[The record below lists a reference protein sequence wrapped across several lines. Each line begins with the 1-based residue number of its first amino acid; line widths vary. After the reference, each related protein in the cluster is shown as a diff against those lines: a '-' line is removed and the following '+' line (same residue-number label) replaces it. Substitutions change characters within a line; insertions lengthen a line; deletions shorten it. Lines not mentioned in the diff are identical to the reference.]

1 MSEDFHFNKVV
12 IGGNLSSFLYS
23 YTYGLPLVINE
34 LAPPHRFEEIDERSQ
49 LELWK
54 KLYFL
59 LSLSGLNLTGD
70 KTQQVRIKENNQ
82 LSVTLSGANLLKI
95 NFDELVLFNNEN
107 INGLPPPIKETKKF
121 LVLDWMITRSCMEHT
136 FEHFHTEDEFV
147 KDIYFYPTERLSGL
161 HPNKKDLAAISYL
174 TKEQLQD
181 FEYSDTYARFKT
193 TKIMKENGI
202 TGRKNGFLNDKQVH
216 YALKLEVHRREV
228 RKIQMD
234 LYKDTD
240 SIKFNYSPAV
250 SLFSKG
256 LTDTY
261 HNKLNNYFNIL

>member
-1 MSEDFHFNKVV
+1 MSKDFHFSKVV
-12 IGGNLSSFLYS
+12 VGGNLSSFLYS

-107 INGLPPPIKETKKF
+107 INGLPPPVKETKKF
-121 LVLDWMITRSCMEHT
+121 LVLDWMIARSCMEHT
-136 FEHFHTEDEFV
+136 FVHFHTKDKFV

-161 HPNKKDLAAISYL
+161 HPNKKDLVVISYL
-174 TKEQLQD
+174 TKKQLQD
-181 FEYSDTYARFKT
+181 FDYSDTYARFKT

-202 TGRKNGFLNDKQVH
+202 TGRKNGFSNGKQVH
-216 YALKLEVHRREV
+216 YALKLEVNHREV
-228 RKIQMD
+228 RKLQMD
-234 LYKDTD
+234 LYDDTD
-240 SIKFNYSPAV
+240 SIKFNYSPAA
-250 SLFSKG
+250 SLLFKEPAG
-256 LTDTY
+256 TY
-261 HNKLNNYFNIL
+261 RDKLNNHFSIL